1 MELIQ
6 AKIKSV
12 NIQNSK
18 GGDAGFSIVCVHDD
32 GSEWGKKIYQ
42 WCWRGGNNTDKSLL
56 DWAALV
62 DPDNKEASAA
72 DVLLSGKLS
81 DLDIDLLVDDSDERW
96 WKVHRVGLQGT
107 LESAVE
113 TVPDDDDIPF

>member
-1 MELIQ
+1 MQLIQ

-18 GGDAGFSIVCVHDD
+18 GGDAGFSIVCVYDD

-81 DLDIDLLVDDSDERW
+81 DLDIDLIVDDSDERW

-107 LESAVE
+107 LESPVE